1 MRNGWSSEFK
11 ILKEKKNWEMIK
23 CHDKRQFKIN
33 ETHKESW
40 NLILGKFQMS
50 PLIFYWYNIEIC
62 ILNQENLDLFFSL

>member
-1 MRNGWSSEFK
+1 
-11 ILKEKKNWEMIK
+11 MIK

-62 ILNQENLDLFFSL
+62 ILNQENLNLFFSL